1 MRGAAVLA
9 ALAAGLLGARRGR
22 PDHPKV
28 VIQRPPGSVAARP
41 SVVVNRSADPP
52 KVVLQHAEPDEA
64 APAEEPKITEVFQL
78 QYVSINFD
86 SGRPRSPFNT
96 DADKCLTS
104 LAPDEIGGAGLGY
117 GHCSHYGKTDNRG
130 RPRTSIEKPTN
141 ETLFY
146 FFADGR
152 VRNVRTGWCI
162 RRTKC
167 HGHYVYDL
175 GGCDSPLVSKF
186 NLWQARANRA
196 DLREFVGLPPVGVEG
211 PCTQCGPYLMK
222 QVCGQEGTS
231 CGRSDHAGWT
241 RHQVHIVPKH
251 EDESYTLAFAP
262 SPFSLCGTRMQQT
275 GEGTGI
281 GEPDPVPPWYYFHR
295 YSPDGTIKKRK
306 PQGTT

>member
-1 MRGAAVLA
+1 M
-9 ALAAGLLGARRGR
+9 
-22 PDHPKV
+22 
-28 VIQRPPGSVAARP
+28 
-41 SVVVNRSADPP
+41 
-52 KVVLQHAEPDEA
+52 
-64 APAEEPKITEVFQL
+64 
-78 QYVSINFD
+78 SINFD

-186 NLWQARANRA
+186 NLWQA
-196 DLREFVGLPPVGVEG
+196 LRLRTSWILLLIFDWVAKYLYTCKINAFMGFVRKKSYCVCVPPTKSLPVGWEEG
-211 PCTQCGPYLMK
+211 
-222 QVCGQEGTS
+222 
-231 CGRSDHAGWT
+231 
-241 RHQVHIVPKH
+241 
-251 EDESYTLAFAP
+251 
-262 SPFSLCGTRMQQT
+262 
-275 GEGTGI
+275 
-281 GEPDPVPPWYYFHR
+281 
-295 YSPDGTIKKRK
+295 
-306 PQGTT
+306 